1 MDILV
6 ILLQMIQLF
15 LLIALGYILYL
26 TGMLDQEMSRRLTS
40 FVLSVTTPALILSSV
55 LSGTGSQDTGRVLA
69 FLLIA
74 VIMYAVLPMI
84 GWLTA
89 VLMRAPREQ
98 QGLYMFM
105 TVFGNIGYMG
115 FPVIRAIFGDD
126 ALLYAAIFNMIF
138 NLFLFTVGRWMMS
151 FGTGSR
157 TKMDPKSLISP
168 GVLSSIAAL
177 LVYFAGIRVP
187 EVVSGTVT
195 MVGDMTTPLAMMLI
209 GSSLASIPAREVFT
223 EFRIYPFTLIKQV
236 LIPGLAY
243 LVLRMMVSDPMV
255 LGVTLIMIAMPVG
268 SIGVLFATE
277 YKKDVKL
284 AAKNV
289 FLTTLL
295 SIVTIPL
302 TAALF
307 LA

>member
-1 MDILV
+1 
-6 ILLQMIQLF
+6 
-15 LLIALGYILYL
+15 
-26 TGMLDQEMSRRLTS
+26 
-40 FVLSVTTPALILSSV
+40 
-55 LSGTGSQDTGRVLA
+55 
-69 FLLIA
+69 
-74 VIMYAVLPMI
+74 
-84 GWLTA
+84 
-89 VLMRAPREQ
+89 
-98 QGLYMFM
+98 
-105 TVFGNIGYMG
+105 
-115 FPVIRAIFGDD
+115 
-126 ALLYAAIFNMIF
+126 
-138 NLFLFTVGRWMMS
+138 
-151 FGTGSR
+151 
-157 TKMDPKSLISP
+157 MDPKSLISP